1 MRTAVPGTLTTI
13 GSASPTKRLNEIAL
27 LDLERQLTAEAS
39 EACDRLSALDLPEH
53 GAMLLHERDGAVQD
67 FTR

>member
-1 MRTAVPGTLTTI
+1 M
-13 GSASPTKRLNEIAL
+13 KRSNEVAL

-39 EACDRLSALDLPEH
+39 EACDRLPALDLPEH
-53 GAMLLHERDGAVQD
+53 GVMLLHERDGAVQD